1 MTKAFRERNPYVIGI
16 TTVLLLAAFV
26 GLAFSVGILHL
37 LEKTYPVKAEFTD
50 AAGVTSGTDVR
61 VAGIKAGRVT
71 GIKADRDRGKVV
83 ISMVVNQGI
92 HLGPETHAEV
102 ALETLLGTRYVR
114 LSGPVVKPYL
124 EDEPESAR
132 TIPNDRT
139 KTPFDIFDITKI
151 GTRSI
156 EATDTTKLNQFI
168 KDLADITDGKHDQ
181 IAQLLDGVNK
191 VSTAVNDR
199 DAQLRQLLDRF
210 DQLSG
215 LLADKDQTL
224 VSLIDQSQGILN
236 LVEARRNDIANGLNA
251 TDQLTGSLSTLLS
264 ANKGLLN
271 SILAT
276 LHPTLDVISKN
287 QQHVDAALSWIGPG
301 SLGLAKATTHG
312 PWADIYVRAIGP
324 DVPGVLC
331 GVIKPPGVQC
341 PT

>member
-1 MTKAFRERNPYVIGI
+1 MKSFRERNPYVIGL
-16 TTVLLLAAFV
+16 TCVLVLAAFV
-26 GLAFSVGILHL
+26 GFAFSVGILHL
-37 LEKTYPVKAEFTD
+37 LEHTYSVNAEFTD
-50 AAGVTSGTDVR
+50 AAGLSSGANVR

-71 GIKADRDRGKVV
+71 GVKVDRNRGKVIV
-83 ISMVVNQGI
+83 EMVVNNGV
-92 HLGPETHAEV
+92 HLGPDTHAEV
-102 ALETLLGTRYVR
+102 ALETLLGTRFVR

-124 EDEPESAR
+124 EDEPSSAR

-139 KTPFDIFDITKI
+139 KTPFDLFDLTKV
-151 GTRSI
+151 GTKSI

-168 KDLADITDGKHDQ
+168 KDLADITDGQHDQ
-181 IAQLLDGVNK
+181 IAQLLTGVNQ
-191 VSTAVNDR
+191 VSTAINDR

-251 TDQLTGSLSTLLS
+251 TDQLTGSLSVLLS
-264 ANKGLLN
+264 TNKGLLN

-287 QQHVDAALSWIGPG
+287 QQHVDAALSWLGPG
-301 SLGLAKATTHG
+301 TLGLAKATTHG

-324 DVPGVLC
+324 DVAGVLC
-331 GVIKPPGVQC
+331 GVVKPQGVQC

>member
-1 MTKAFRERNPYVIGI
+1 MKSFRERNPYVIGI
-16 TTVLLLAAFV
+16 TCVLVLATFV
-26 GLAFSVGILHL
+26 GIAFGVGILHL

-50 AAGVTSGTDVR
+50 AAGITSGADVR

-71 GIKADRDRGKVV
+71 GIKADRNRGKVV
-83 ISMVVNQGI
+83 ISMVVNQGV

-102 ALETLLGTRYVR
+102 ALETLLGTRFVR

-132 TIPNDRT
+132 VIPNDRT
-139 KTPFDIFDITKI
+139 KTPFDIFDLTKVA
-151 GTRSI
+151 TRSV

-168 KDLADITDGKHDQ
+168 KDLADITQDKHDQ
-181 IAQLLDGVNK
+181 VAQLLDGVNK

-199 DAQLRQLLDRF
+199 QTQLRDLLDRF
-210 DQLSG
+210 DQLSA
-215 LLADKDQTL
+215 LLSEKDQTL

-251 TDQLTGSLSTLLS
+251 TDQLTGSLSALLS

-276 LHPTLDVISKN
+276 LHPALDVVAKN
-287 QQHVDAALSWIGPG
+287 QQHVDAALSWLGPG

-324 DVPGVLC
+324 DISSVLC
-331 GVIKPPGVQC
+331 GVLKPPGVQC

>member
-1 MTKAFRERNPYVIGI
+1 MSKAFRERNPYVIGI
-16 TTVLLLAAFV
+16 TTVLVLAAFV
-26 GLAFSVGILHL
+26 GMAFAVGILHL
-37 LEKTYPVKAEFTD
+37 LEKTYPVKAEFSD
-50 AAGVTSGTDVR
+50 AAGLTSGADVR
-61 VAGIKAGRVT
+61 VAGIKAGRIT
-71 GIKADRDRGKVV
+71 GVKADRSNGKVI
-83 ISMVVNQGI
+83 ISMVVKKGV
-92 HLGPETHAEV
+92 HLGPDTHAEV
-102 ALETLLGTRYVR
+102 ALETLLGTRYMR

-124 EDEPESAR
+124 ESEPESAR

-139 KTPFDIFDITKI
+139 KTPFDIFELTKV
-151 GTRSI
+151 GTKAV

-181 IAQLLDGVNK
+181 VAQLLDGVNK

-199 DAQLRQLLDRF
+199 QDQLRQLLDRF
-210 DQLSG
+210 DQLSA
-215 LLADKDQTL
+215 LLSSKDQTL

-236 LVEARRNDIANGLNA
+236 LVEARRNDIAAGLNS

-276 LHPTLDVISKN
+276 LHPTLDVITKN

-301 SLGLAKATTHG
+301 SLGLSKATTHG

-324 DVPGVLC
+324 DIPSVLC
-331 GVIKPPGVQC
+331 GALKPPGQTC
-341 PT
+341 QS

>member
-1 MTKAFRERNPYVIGI
+1 MTAFRERNPYAIGI
-16 TTVLLLAAFV
+16 VTVLFLATFV
-26 GLAFSVGILHL
+26 GFAFAVGILHL
-37 LEKTYPVKAEFTD
+37 LEKAYPVKAEFTD
-50 AAGVTSGTDVR
+50 AAGITAGTDVR

-71 GIKADRDRGKVV
+71 GIKADRSQGRVI
-83 ISMVVNQGI
+83 ISMVVNDGV
-92 HLGPETHAEV
+92 HLGPDTHAEV

-132 TIPNDRT
+132 VIPNDRT
-139 KTPFDIFDITKI
+139 KTPFDIFDLVKVS
-151 GTRSI
+151 TRSV

-181 IAQLLDGVNK
+181 ITQLLDGVNK
-191 VSTAVNDR
+191 VSTALNDR
-199 DAQLRQLLDRF
+199 EAQLRQLLDRF

-236 LVEARRNDIANGLNA
+236 LVEARRSDIAAGLNS
-251 TDQLTGSLSTLLS
+251 TDKLTESLATLLS

-271 SILAT
+271 SILQT
-276 LHPTLDVISKN
+276 LHPTLDVITKQ

-301 SLGLAKATTHG
+301 ALGLAKSTTHG
-312 PWADIYVRAIGP
+312 PWADIYVRAVGP
-324 DVPGVLC
+324 DAAGVLC
-331 GVIKPPGVQC
+331 GLVKPANQPC
-341 PT
+341 PA

>member
-1 MTKAFRERNPYVIGI
+1 MKAFRERNPYVIGI
-16 TTVLLLAAFV
+16 MCVLALGAFV
-26 GLAFSVGILHL
+26 GLAFAVGILHL

-50 AAGVTSGTDVR
+50 AAGMTAGSDVR

-71 GIKADRDRGKVV
+71 GIKADRSQGKVI
-83 ISMVVNQGI
+83 ISMVVNRGV
-92 HLGPETHAEV
+92 HLGPQTHAEV

-124 EDEPESAR
+124 EDEPESVR

-139 KTPFDIFDITKI
+139 KTPFDIFDLVKVS
-151 GTRSI
+151 TRSV

-168 KDLADITDGKHDQ
+168 TQLADITGGEHDQ
-181 IAQLLDGVNK
+181 ITQLLDGVNR
-191 VSTAVNDR
+191 VSTALNDR
-199 DAQLRQLLDRF
+199 EAQLRQLLDRF

-236 LVEARRNDIANGLNA
+236 LVEQRRNDIAAGLQS
-251 TDQLTGSLSTLLS
+251 TDKLTGSLATLLS

-271 SILAT
+271 SILQT
-276 LHPTLDVISKN
+276 LHPTLDVITKQ

-312 PWADIYVRAIGP
+312 PWADIYVRSVGP
-324 DVPGVLC
+324 DIPAVLC
-331 GVIKPPGVQC
+331 GVVKPQGVQC

>member
-1 MTKAFRERNPYVIGI
+1 MTAFRERNPYVIGL
-16 TTVLLLAAFV
+16 TSVLVLAAFV
-26 GLAFSVGILHL
+26 GMAFAVGILHL
-37 LEKTYPVKAEFTD
+37 LEKTYPIKADFND
-50 AAGVTSGTDVR
+50 AAGIRSGAAVR
-61 VAGIKAGRVT
+61 VAGVKAGRVT
-71 GIKADRDRGKVV
+71 GIKADRNHGKVV
-83 ISMVVNQGI
+83 ISMVVNKGV
-92 HLGPETHAEV
+92 HLGPDTHAEV
-102 ALETLLGTRYVR
+102 ALETLLGTRFVR

-124 EDEPESAR
+124 ENEPESAR
-132 TIPNDRT
+132 TIPNERT
-139 KTPFDIFDITKI
+139 KTPFDIFELTKI
-151 GTRSI
+151 GTKSV
-156 EATDTTKLNQFI
+156 EATDTAKLNQFI
-168 KDLADITDGKHDQ
+168 KDLANVTEGKHDQ
-181 IAQLLDGVNK
+181 LAQLLDGVNK

-199 DAQLRQLLDRF
+199 EGQLRQLLDRF

-215 LLADKDQTL
+215 LLAEKDQTL

-236 LVEARRNDIANGLNA
+236 LDEQRRSDIANVLNA
-251 TDQLTGSLSTLLS
+251 PHQLSGSLSVLLS
-264 ANKGLLN
+264 TNKGLLN

-331 GVIKPPGVQC
+331 GVIKPQGVQC

>member
-1 MTKAFRERNPYVIGI
+1 MSKAFRERNPYVIGI
-16 TTVLLLAAFV
+16 VSVLVLGAFV
-26 GLAFSVGILHL
+26 GAAFAVGILHL
-37 LEKTYPVKAEFTD
+37 FEKSYTVNAEFSD
-50 AAGVTSGTDVR
+50 AAGITSGTDVR

-71 GIKADRDRGKVV
+71 GIKADRNRGKVI
-83 ISMVVNQGI
+83 ISMVVNHGV
-92 HLGPETHAEV
+92 HLGPNTTAEV
-102 ALETLLGTRYVR
+102 ALETLLGTRYMR

-124 EDEPESAR
+124 EDEPEAAR
-132 TIPNDRT
+132 TIPNART
-139 KTPFDIFDITKI
+139 KTPFDVFDLVKDT
-151 GTRSI
+151 TRSI

-168 KDLADITDGKHDQ
+168 QQLADVTDGQHDQ

-251 TDQLTGSLSTLLS
+251 TDQLTGSLSAILS
-264 ANKGLLN
+264 ANKGLLG

-276 LHPTLDVISKN
+276 LHPTLDVIAKN
-287 QQHVDAALSWIGPG
+287 QQHVDAALSWLGPG
-301 SLGLAKATTHG
+301 SLGLAEATTHG

-324 DVPGVLC
+324 DLPGVLC
-331 GVIKPPGVQC
+331 GVLKPPGQTC

>member
-1 MTKAFRERNPYVIGI
+1 MIAFRERNPYAIGI
-16 TTVLLLAAFV
+16 TCVLVLALFV

-37 LEKTYPVKAEFTD
+37 LEKAYPVKADFTD
-50 AAGVTSGTDVR
+50 AAGITSGADVR

-71 GIKADRDRGKVV
+71 GIKADREHGKVV
-83 ISMVVNQGI
+83 VSMVVNRGI

-132 TIPNDRT
+132 EIPNDRT
-139 KTPFDIFDITKI
+139 KTPFDIFELTKI
-151 GTRSI
+151 GTRSV

-168 KDLADITDGKHDQ
+168 KDLADITEGKHDQ
-181 IAQLLDGVNK
+181 VAQLLDGVNR

-199 DAQLRQLLDRF
+199 QAQLRQLLDRF
-210 DQLSG
+210 DQLSS
-215 LLADKDQTL
+215 LLSEKDQTL

-236 LVEARRNDIANGLNA
+236 LVEARRNDIASGLNA

-264 ANKGLLN
+264 TNKGLLN

-276 LHPTLDVISKN
+276 LHPTLDVITKN

-324 DVPGVLC
+324 DIPGVLC
-331 GVIKPPGVQC
+331 GVVKPPNQPC

>member
-1 MTKAFRERNPYVIGI
+1 MIAFRERNPYVIGI
-16 TTVLLLAAFV
+16 VTVLLLAAFV
-26 GLAFSVGILHL
+26 GLAFAVGILHL
-37 LEKTYPVKAEFTD
+37 LEKTYTVNANFTD
-50 AAGVTSGTDVR
+50 AAGVTAGPDVR

-71 GIKADRDRGKVV
+71 GIKADRDHGKVV
-83 ISMVVNQGI
+83 ISMVVNQGV
-92 HLGPETHAEV
+92 HLGPQTHAEV
-102 ALETLLGTRYVR
+102 ALQTLLGTRFVR

-124 EDEPESAR
+124 ENEPESVR
-132 TIPNDRT
+132 VIPNDRT

-168 KDLADITDGKHDQ
+168 KDLADVTDGKHDQ
-181 IAQLLDGVNK
+181 ITQLLTGVNQ

-199 DAQLRQLLDRF
+199 ETQLRQLLDRF
-210 DQLSG
+210 DSLSG
-215 LLADKDQTL
+215 LLAEKDQTL

-236 LVEARRNDIANGLNA
+236 LVEQRRSDIANGLNA
-251 TDQLTGSLSTLLS
+251 TDQLSGSLSVLLS
-264 ANKGLLN
+264 TNKGLLN

-331 GVIKPPGVQC
+331 GVIKPQGVQC

>member
-1 MTKAFRERNPYVIGI
+1 MKAFRERNPYIIGI
-16 TTVLLLAAFV
+16 ICVLTLGAFV
-26 GLAFSVGILHL
+26 GVAFAVGILHL
-37 LEKTYPVKAEFTD
+37 LEKTYTVKAEFSD
-50 AAGVTSGTDVR
+50 AAGITSGTDVR

-71 GIKADRDRGKVV
+71 GIKADRNRGKVV
-83 ISMVVNQGI
+83 ISMVVNDGV
-92 HLGPETHAEV
+92 HLGPNTTAEV

-124 EDEPESAR
+124 EDEPEAAR

-139 KTPFDIFDITKI
+139 KTPFDVFDLVKVS
-151 GTRSI
+151 TRSI

-168 KDLADITDGKHDQ
+168 EQLADVTDGQHDQ
-181 IAQLLDGVNK
+181 IAALLDGVNK

-210 DQLSG
+210 DSLSG

-251 TDQLTGSLSTLLS
+251 TDQLTGSLAAILD
-264 ANKGLLN
+264 ANKGLLG

-276 LHPTLDVISKN
+276 LHPTLDVVSKN
-287 QQHVDAALSWIGPG
+287 EAHVDAALSWLGPG
-301 SLGLAKATTHG
+301 SLGLAQATTHG

-324 DVPGVLC
+324 DISSVLC
-331 GVIKPPGVQC
+331 GVLKPPGVTC
-341 PT
+341 PS

>member
-1 MTKAFRERNPYVIGI
+1 MKAFRERNPYVIGI
-16 TTVLLLAAFV
+16 ASVLVLAAFV
-26 GLAFSVGILHL
+26 GLAFAVGILHL

-50 AAGVTSGTDVR
+50 AAGMTAGSDVR

-71 GIKADRDRGKVV
+71 GIKADRSQGRVI
-83 ISMVVNQGI
+83 ISMVVNRGV

-124 EDEPESAR
+124 ESEPESAR
-132 TIPNDRT
+132 VIPNDRT
-139 KTPFDIFDITKI
+139 KTPFDIFELVKV
-151 GTRSI
+151 GTRSV
-156 EATDTTKLNQFI
+156 EATDTAKLNQFI
-168 KDLADITDGKHDQ
+168 TQLADITGGEHDQ
-181 IAQLLDGVNK
+181 ITQLLEGVNK
-191 VSTAVNDR
+191 VSTALNDR
-199 DAQLRQLLDRF
+199 EAQLRQLLDRF
-210 DQLSG
+210 DQLSA

-236 LVEARRNDIANGLNA
+236 LVEQRRNDIASGLQS
-251 TDQLTGSLSTLLS
+251 TDKLTGSLSTLLS

-271 SILAT
+271 SILQT
-276 LHPTLDVISKN
+276 LHPTLDVITKE

-312 PWADIYVRAIGP
+312 PWADIYVRAVGP
-324 DVPGVLC
+324 DIPGVLC
-331 GVIKPPGVQC
+331 GVVKPQGVQC